1 MELLIDGEP
10 KKSDY
15 PLIRLLHTAVM
26 NPDIYVLTT
35 ESIYGYGDRNYFIC
49 PSTKLELTDRVLI
62 MYNGF
67 VREVIDLGQETP
79 YKIELARLA
88 EAKLRSECI

>member
-10 KKSDY
+10 TKSNWQ
-15 PLIRLLHTAVM
+15 IIELLRIAVM

-35 ESIYGYGDRNYFIC
+35 QNIKGCRDRNYFIY
-49 PSTKLELTDRVLI
+49 PSTKLELTDNILI

-79 YKIELARLA
+79 YKIELARLI
-88 EAKLRSECI
+88 EERLKRDCS

>member
-10 KKSDY
+10 TKSNQQV
-15 PLIRLLHTAVM
+15 IRLLDVAVM
-26 NPDIYVLTT
+26 NPGIYVLTT
-35 ESIYGYGDRNYFIC
+35 QNIKGCRDRNYFIY
-49 PSTKLELTDRVLI
+49 PSTKLELTDNTLI

-79 YKIELARLA
+79 YKIEHAKLVEAR
-88 EAKLRSECI
+88 LRSECI